1 MRTGVV
7 NEGSHLAVVVV
18 VIWVDFLCLV
28 ILSAWQAAA
37 RLDMIHCSAIH
48 PTFGPV
54 LRCRTLTLQTTT
66 LQVNSNSDPSS
77 RHVQW

>member
-1 MRTGVV
+1 MSFNEADVDAGTLIKTAQDNVDCAALDLKLRLAVGAPGVV

-37 RLDMIHCSAIH
+37 S
-48 PTFGPV
+48 
-54 LRCRTLTLQTTT
+54 
-66 LQVNSNSDPSS
+66 
-77 RHVQW
+77 